1 MRFLA
6 DECVDARV
14 VEELRAAG
22 HDVRSVRETA
32 AGLTDAGVFALAAE
46 EGRILLTEDKDFS
59 EFAFRLRR
67 VAVPGIVLLRINPV
81 ARRIKGPRIAAAIDR
96 FGERL
101 TGHYTVVH
109 ENRFRT
115 RPLTDRV

>member
-1 MRFLA
+1 MRR
-6 DECVDARV
+6 CPCGRGVARRGPRCPV
-14 VEELRAAG
+14 GAG
-22 HDVRSVRETA
+22 DR
-32 AGLTDAGVFALAAE
+32 GPAGVFALAAE
-46 EGRILLTEDKDFS
+46 EGRILLTEDKDFG

-67 VAVPGIVLLRINPV
+67 VAVPDIVLLRIDLV